1 MINPTYSDGTTV
13 NVGDRIMTYDID
25 GSQVLG
31 TVAYDETAMYQW
43 YAVYDDGEEYAIL
56 DFNYIFKLNNQLNQ

>member
-1 MINPTYSDGTTV
+1 MIEPTYSNGTPV

-25 GSQVLG
+25 GSQVFG
-31 TVAYDETAMYQW
+31 TVAYDEEAMYQW

-56 DFNYIFKLNNQLNQ
+56 DFNYIYKLNN